1 MSVVDSLYSGYG
13 STPNGGAAGDSIRR
27 EGMYVYFARA
37 FPKLD
42 MIRTARVIQEWRRP
56 KR

>member
-1 MSVVDSLYSGYG
+1 
-13 STPNGGAAGDSIRR
+13 
-27 EGMYVYFARA
+27 MYVYFARA